1 MHCISKQVN
10 TVRNS
15 TRTAFSM
22 LNMGNISTLKVQ
34 FLLTNQSHI
43 WRRHW
48 LREES
53 WNHAFPVFWTGLEH
67 SGGFMVKYNRDTVS
81 PRRAGK
87 IFFFKAVRYI
97 FHVILIIGKEIV
109 IRLGY

>member
-1 MHCISKQVN
+1 
-10 TVRNS
+10 
-15 TRTAFSM
+15 
-22 LNMGNISTLKVQ
+22 
-34 FLLTNQSHI
+34 
-43 WRRHW
+43 
-48 LREES
+48 
-53 WNHAFPVFWTGLEH
+53 
-67 SGGFMVKYNRDTVS
+67 MVKYNRDTVS